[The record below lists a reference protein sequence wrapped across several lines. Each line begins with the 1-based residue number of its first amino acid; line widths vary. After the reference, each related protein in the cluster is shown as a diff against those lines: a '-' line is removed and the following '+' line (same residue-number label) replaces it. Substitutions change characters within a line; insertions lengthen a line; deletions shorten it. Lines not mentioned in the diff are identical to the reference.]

1 MNKFKITGFLILFFS
16 FILLFVFQL
25 QNEILDFITG
35 MLLALGLSLIL
46 GLIPNTKTLK
56 NKF

>member
-35 MLLALGLSLIL
+35 MVLALGLSLIL